1 MLERPTFVTG
11 SADKL
16 GQYTK
21 YMATPISH
29 ENIDLAEIQ
38 SLNLRKVVEQKAREG
53 FARLGRPVVVEDIAL
68 RFHALGRLP
77 GTFIK
82 HFISEAK
89 PDVLCR
95 MLDSFPD
102 RSATAEI
109 NVAYYDGEAITMF
122 VASSEGRIS
131 DAPAGENGFG
141 WDAIFIP
148 DGYDIT
154 RAQMTSEQQDETSI
168 RRVAVEKLK
177 NFLQEKNET
186 T

>member
-11 SADKL
+11 SADKRD
-16 GQYTK
+16 QYAK

-29 ENIDLAEIQ
+29 ENIDLVEIQ
-38 SLNLRKVVEQKAREG
+38 SLNLREVVGQKAREA
-53 FARLGRPVVVEDIAL
+53 FSRLDRPVVVEDIAL

-95 MLDSFPD
+95 MLDGFPD

-109 NVAYYDGEAITMF
+109 NVAYYDGEVITIF
-122 VASSEGRIS
+122 TASSEGKIS
-131 DAPAGENGFG
+131 NAPAGENGFG

-148 DGYDIT
+148 DGYNIT
-154 RAQMTSEQQDETSI
+154 RAQMTPEQQDETSI

-177 NFLQEKNET
+177 KFLQEKNET